1 MSGKNREQKQ
11 SNHRL
16 RELIQATSDL
26 DLAVRHGVPRSTA
39 RGWLKQAKTAG
50 VCELLNRILSRK

>member
-1 MSGKNREQKQ
+1 MSDKNREQKQ
-11 SNHRL
+11 SDHRF

-50 VCELLNRILSRK
+50 VASC